1 MQDAKEA
8 FLPRLWLYAL
18 EVLYGRLYSSHEVKS
33 IFFNLWFNLK
43 RVLSIVFLLYVQA
56 DLGETSAKQLVF

>member
-1 MQDAKEA
+1 MDGYIQAT
-8 FLPRLWLYAL
+8 R
-18 EVLYGRLYSSHEVKS
+18 EVKS